1 MYQDSKFR
9 DGARK
14 GIEEIASRA
23 RALASRCAESG
34 TPASRTVEIV
44 YSNIERASRSEGK
57 RAKGV
62 KKATFS
68 TSSGMKKTGKGP
80 NKARAAQDSF
90 ARAADSITRFRKMH
104 AAVSHRA
111 SKCTNRANRKRL
123 KKALSLSARV
133 YSDGEILRA
142 IEILKSV

>member
-1 MYQDSKFR
+1 MYQESRFR
-9 DGARK
+9 DGARQ

-68 TSSGMKKTGKGP
+68 VSSGMKKTGKGP
-80 NKARAAQDSF
+80 NKARAAQNDF
-90 ARAADSITRFRKMH
+90 ARAADTITRYRKIRAIVERH
-104 AAVSHRA
+104 A
-111 SKCTNRANRKRL
+111 SKCTNRANRKRIKTAL
-123 KKALSLSARV
+123 KVSAACYR
-133 YSDGEILRA
+133 DGEILRA
-142 IEILKSV
+142 IEILKNA